1 VSEKTLE
8 KIQIAPRSINQTVL
22 LIAAITLCYFLRNI
36 ILASFT
42 GIIIGV
48 LIVPVLNYSYRRLHV
63 PRSLAALVVILTI
76 LSVVGFVL
84 FGFYFMASE
93 QFQSLMHQG
102 PELIKNFKR
111 EMDGL
116 ASHYPWMKGQMTKIN
131 FMGTLERGFDNLLQS
146 FQIGVEAVIGGL
158 FILALAVYSS
168 VNSRQYFEATVEAF
182 PARERGRARKIL
194 AHCAVV
200 LRGWISA
207 QFIAMLILGAIT
219 ALSLWIIGIQYWA
232 VFGLLSVILGFV
244 PYLGTMVVLT
254 AVSFVTLASQPDKI
268 WWVLLSF
275 FITHQLESQ
284 VIIPLVMRN
293 RASLPE
299 VPLLIFMLIMGSLS
313 GILGF
318 FIAPAA
324 FAVLKVIYDDI
335 YLPKMNAASSE

>member
-1 VSEKTLE
+1 MSEKTYE
-8 KIQIAPRSINQTVL
+8 KILIAPRSINQTVL
-22 LIAAITLCYFLRNI
+22 LIAGVTLCYFLRNI
-36 ILASFT
+36 ILASFI
-42 GIIIGV
+42 GIIVGV
-48 LIVPVLNYSYRRLHV
+48 LIVPILNYSYRKLHV
-63 PRSLAALVVILTI
+63 PRSLAAFVVILTI
-76 LSVVGFVL
+76 LSIVGLVF

-93 QFQSLMHQG
+93 QVQSLIHEG
-102 PELIKNFKR
+102 PRIINNFKH
-111 EMDGL
+111 EMDGV
-116 ASHYPWMKGQMTKIN
+116 ASHYPWMKGQMTKFN
-131 FMGTLERGFDNLLQS
+131 FMGTLEKGLENVLQS
-146 FQIGVEAVIGGL
+146 FQFGVEAVIGVL

-168 VNSRQYFEATVEAF
+168 VNSRQYFESAVEAF
-182 PARERGRARKIL
+182 PARLRGRARRIL
-194 AHCAVV
+194 CHCAVV

-244 PYLGTMVVLT
+244 PYLGTMMVLT
-254 AVSFVTLASQPDKI
+254 AVSFITLATQPDKI

-324 FAVLKVIYDDI
+324 FAVLKVLYDDI
-335 YLPKMNAASSE
+335 YLPKMNGTSPE